1 MSPSTARRVPSVLA
15 GVLAM
20 AASLTAL
27 ATVIWSDFAEAA
39 QDQVVL
45 SDEMESPTPVTLSKI
60 QHAAGPD
67 LDAML
72 LEPAMEL
79 PSKPGKPKRRL
90 NFGSF
95 EGY

>member
-1 MSPSTARRVPSVLA
+1 
-15 GVLAM
+15 M

-39 QDQVVL
+39 QEQAVL
-45 SDEMESPTPVTLSKI
+45 SDDQESPTPVKLSKI
-60 QHAAGPD
+60 AHNTGPD
-67 LDAML
+67 LDALL
-72 LEPAMEL
+72 LEPAMEM
-79 PSKPGKPKRRL
+79 PSEPGKPKRRL